1 VTTAAPGRKARLTG
15 CGVTTKSAGAMSK
28 SAATHSRH
36 ARSAKPRALTSS
48 PAPAA
53 GTPRKPAKKK
63 ARKAGAGAGGAGGS
77 GATRKD
83 FERARDVQPTGIT
96 GKERPT
102 DIIARMFPA
111 YVGRQERT
119 AFELM
124 QRSSA
129 DDTTTFLTFSGA
141 MTPAGLHQSC
151 LIPLIERGLVDCI
164 TTTGANLYHDA
175 HRIIGH
181 RIREIDPNAGD
192 LAYRLARVIRIYDL
206 GFWEETLLETDKLFS
221 AILRKPEFQKKMTTT
236 ELHYLLGKNIADIED
251 SLGVQSPSLLG
262 TAYRFGVPIF
272 VGAVQDGSIFLNI
285 VKLKRMLGDA
295 FKCEIDVN
303 DDVFEMGAMQHHCF
317 GTLKKKMAIWILGGG
332 VPKNYTLQGEPLLD
346 QILGVPT
353 HGFDFDVQFC
363 VDPVDNGALSSCPAG
378 EGHTWGKVSAESV
391 QYGSMYVHCDVT
403 AVFPW
408 LTYAL
413 LSDPTVHRKHRRLY
427 DARAEAVTALQ
438 REVSKRQKK
447 LLPTIEF
454 DLPKPRPT
462 RKGKDDA
469 PATPGARARGK
480 SGKSGKSAGSEKKS
494 GGKRGKK
501 R

>member
-1 VTTAAPGRKARLTG
+1 MASTNANKGSLRKG
-15 CGVTTKSAGAMSK
+15 FDKSK
-28 SAATHSRH
+28 NVH
-36 ARSAKPRALTSS
+36 P
-48 PAPAA
+48 
-53 GTPRKPAKKK
+53 
-63 ARKAGAGAGGAGGS
+63 
-77 GATRKD
+77 
-83 FERARDVQPTGIT
+83 VGIT
-96 GKERPT
+96 GKERPA
-102 DIIARMFPA
+102 DIIANMFNA

-124 QRSSA
+124 QRSSK
-129 DDTTTFLTFSGA
+129 DDCCTFLTMSGA

-151 LIPLIERGLVDCI
+151 VIPLIERGLVDCL

-175 HRIIGH
+175 HRVIGH

-192 LAYRLARVIRIYDL
+192 LQYRLARIIRIYDL

-221 AILRKPEFQKKMTTT
+221 ALLLKPEYQRKMTTT
-236 ELHYLLGKNIADIED
+236 ELHWLLGKDISEMEEA
-251 SLGVQSPSLLG
+251 LGITSPSLLS
-262 TAYRFGVPIF
+262 TCYRFGVPIF

-285 VKLKRMLGDA
+285 VKLKRLYGEA
-295 FKCEIDVN
+295 FKLEIDVN
-303 DDVFEMGAMQHHCF
+303 DDVFEMGAMQFHCF

-413 LSDPTVHRKHRRLY
+413 LTDARVHKAPRRLY
-427 DARAEAVTALQ
+427 DARAKAVLNLQ
-438 REVSKRQKK
+438 REVDKRRKK
-447 LLPTIEF
+447 LVATVSY
-454 DLPKPRPT
+454 DLPKRNV
-462 RKGKDDA
+462 K
-469 PATPGARARGK
+469 ARAK
-480 SGKSGKSAGSEKKS
+480 STAKAKTKTA
-494 GGKRGKK
+494 KRA
-501 R
+501 

>member
-1 VTTAAPGRKARLTG
+1 MAQTTEKQ
-15 CGVTTKSAGAMSK
+15 GVRE
-28 SAATHSRH
+28 SRH
-36 ARSAKPRALTSS
+36 R
-48 PAPAA
+48 
-53 GTPRKPAKKK
+53 
-63 ARKAGAGAGGAGGS
+63 
-77 GATRKD
+77 
-83 FERARDVQPTGIT
+83 FERSRNVHPVGIT
-96 GKERPT
+96 GKEAPA
-102 DIIARMFPA
+102 DILATAFPA

-119 AFELM
+119 AFEIM
-124 QRSSA
+124 QRSSQ
-129 DDTTTFLTFSGA
+129 DDCATFVTMSGA

-151 LIPLIERGLVDCI
+151 LIPLIERGLVDCL

-192 LAYRLARVIRIYDL
+192 LQYRLARIIRIYDL

-221 AILRKPEFQKKMTTT
+221 ALLLKPAYQKKMTTT
-236 ELHYLLGKNIADIED
+236 ELHYMLGGDIAQIEEA
-251 SLGVQSPSLLG
+251 LGIQSPSLLS
-262 TAYRFGVPIF
+262 TCWRYGVPIF
-272 VGAVQDGSIFLNI
+272 VGAVQDGSIFLNM
-285 VKLKRMLGDA
+285 VKLKRLYGDA
-295 FKCEIDVN
+295 FKLEIDVN

-408 LTYAL
+408 VTYAL
-413 LSDPTVHRKHRRLY
+413 LSDARVHRKHRRIY
-427 DARAEAVTALQ
+427 DAREQAVATLQ
-438 REVSKRQKK
+438 REVDKRKKK
-447 LLPTIEF
+447 LLATVAFEMPAKAKTKAKTNAKAKAKAKTKTKAKTS
-454 DLPKPRPT
+454 PA
-462 RKGKDDA
+462 KG
-469 PATPGARARGK
+469 R
-480 SGKSGKSAGSEKKS
+480 
-494 GGKRGKK
+494 
-501 R
+501 